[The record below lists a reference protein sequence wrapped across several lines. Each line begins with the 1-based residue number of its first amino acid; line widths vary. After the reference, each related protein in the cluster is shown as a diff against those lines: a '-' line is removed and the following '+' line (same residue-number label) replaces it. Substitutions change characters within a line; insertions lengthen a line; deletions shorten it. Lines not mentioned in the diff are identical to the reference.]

1 MIKWQTNGKQIRKLT
16 SNPGW
21 ISFIIVQIMFWILRI
36 KLNLIQWYPATS
48 QEDRRQID
56 TKGRDRQ
63 QKSKCIWGHTN
74 WARQTDWPGAKER
87 REMRRTNK
95 KKRERRGNDSTSSSH
110 VHSLSALRISNSAHP
125 HTGRQKERGAGHLRP
140 CRGALVASKNLK

>member
-16 SNPGW
+16 SNPGC
-21 ISFIIVQIMFWILRI
+21 ISFVIVQIMFWILRI
-36 KLNLIQWYPATS
+36 KLNLVQWYPAIS

-95 KKRERRGNDSTSSSH
+95 KKKGKEGGTT
-110 VHSLSALRISNSAHP
+110 AHP
-125 HTGRQKERGAGHLRP
+125 LHMFILSPPSVFLILHTHTQADRKRGAQDIWDHAEEL
-140 CRGALVASKNLK
+140 